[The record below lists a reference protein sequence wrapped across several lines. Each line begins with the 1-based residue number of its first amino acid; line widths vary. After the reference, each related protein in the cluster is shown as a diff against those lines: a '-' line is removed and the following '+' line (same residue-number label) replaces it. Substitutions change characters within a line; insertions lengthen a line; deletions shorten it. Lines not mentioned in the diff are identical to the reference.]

1 MTPRTSNKEPLR
13 QVPIFMPKTTIHHHR
28 KEVHIPMDK
37 PEHPTINEQLRQQ
50 TEQNLV
56 TGFNR
61 LTDAGREKV
70 LDYMIDLLSI
80 DKYRLD
86 AQAVPPETVGSKP
99 PAGVTMLTNR
109 M

>member
-1 MTPRTSNKEPLR
+1 MNKP
-13 QVPIFMPKTTIHHHR
+13 TT
-28 KEVHIPMDK
+28 
-37 PEHPTINEQLRQQ
+37 PTINEQLRQQ

-61 LTDAGREKV
+61 LTDAGKEKV

-86 AQAVPPETVGSKP
+86 AQAVPPETVKSKP
-99 PAGVTMLTNR
+99 PAGVAMPIDR
-109 M
+109 A

>member
-1 MTPRTSNKEPLR
+1 
-13 QVPIFMPKTTIHHHR
+13 
-28 KEVHIPMDK
+28 MDK
-37 PEHPTINEQLRQQ
+37 PEHPTISEQLRQQ

-61 LTDAGREKV
+61 LTDEGKEKV

-86 AQAVPPETVGSKP
+86 AQTVPPETVGSKP
-99 PAGVTMLTNR
+99 PAGVAMPIDRT
-109 M
+109 